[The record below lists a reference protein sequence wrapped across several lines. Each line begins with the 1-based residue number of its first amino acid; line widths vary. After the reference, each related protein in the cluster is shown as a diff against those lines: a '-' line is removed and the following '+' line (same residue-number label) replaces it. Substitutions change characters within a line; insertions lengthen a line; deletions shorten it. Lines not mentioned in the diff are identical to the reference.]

1 MEWWYFSVFSALLSA
16 FAAIIEKKIL
26 FKEKAL
32 SFTIVLAVFNF
43 VLASIFFF
51 FVDFSKISSFT
62 LLVVFFKCILNGL
75 AFLCVMYAIKNLE
88 LSDALPLLALTP
100 GFIAIFAFL
109 FLGEK
114 LSLLEI
120 FGLILLIFGSYL
132 FAIRKK
138 GFFES
143 LRSLIRSKGQRY
155 VLVALFLFTL
165 TAILDKIILSRYN
178 LAPAAYMGFQHLFFA
193 IIFILIF
200 VFVGRKFSE
209 VKLTLKDSWPLILI
223 LAVATIGYR
232 YFEILAIKQAVSV
245 ALAIAIKRTSVFFAV
260 LIGGSLFK
268 ESNLLR
274 KIIATLLLVIGAILI
289 I

>member
-1 MEWWYFSVFSALLSA
+1 MEWWYFSIFSALLSA
-16 FAAIIEKKIL
+16 LAAILEKKIL

-32 SFTIVLAVFNF
+32 SFTVVLAFFNF
-43 VLASIFFF
+43 ILASIFFF

-62 LLVVFFKCILNGL
+62 LLIVFFKCILNGI
-75 AFLCVMYAIKNLE
+75 AFLCVMYAIRNLE
-88 LSDALPLLALTP
+88 LSDALPLLTITP
-100 GFIAIFAFL
+100 GLIAIFAFL

-114 LSLLEI
+114 LALLEI
-120 FGLILLIFGSYL
+120 LGIVLLMFGAYL
-132 FAIRKK
+132 FSIRKK
-138 GFFES
+138 NFFDS
-143 LRSLIRSKGQRY
+143 LKTLFKSKGQKY

-165 TAILDKIILSRYN
+165 SAILDKIILSKYN

-193 IIFILIF
+193 IIFILTF
-200 VFVGRKFSE
+200 VFLRRKFSN
-209 VKLTLKDSWPLILI
+209 LKETFKNSWFLILI
-223 LAVATIGYR
+223 LAIATMGYR
-232 YFEILAIKQAVSV
+232 YFEILAIKEASSV

-274 KIIATLLLVIGAILI
+274 KIIATLFLVIGAILI